1 MRIAQSARQGLIIAA
16 LLMGAAF
23 LVACERTADLIPGS
37 ATPTPSV
44 TATEP
49 ASSATPIVVNP
60 PGTDGSGSPTGGRV
74 IPDHDLAL
82 SVVQIVAVDTTGGG
96 ERAVRYGSGVIVDAE
111 QHLIA
116 TAYPV
121 VAPYN
126 AGGTAAYSAITI
138 SVDRVPGTEPQREF
152 LAEIAAADPDT
163 GVAVLR
169 VIANADGTPLG
180 GDGFDLP
187 EVALGD
193 AATAGAG
200 FALRLFGYPGVG
212 GAQSGTQ
219 VVNTAQA
226 SITGQRGSTA
236 VTGRTWFK
244 IDTLMPFGAAGGP
257 AFDRFGALVGILAQ
271 DAYTTIGSVG
281 QVRPIDRL
289 VPVLEAARDG
299 EAYQPVLHRIGMIPG
314 AMQIE
319 PATGIHVGRPAFAEN
334 AVESAGS
341 RDLFDYETR
350 FAAGLGA
357 LYYEYEVNGVTDG
370 ATVEERWFLD
380 GILQESLQ
388 SSFVWNDGGFG
399 LVTDRIT
406 APSAAGIPSGRWRL
420 DILIGG
426 VRYSTST
433 AIIGVPL
440 AEPDASFIFAAS
452 AATGEGNIAA
462 GAFTGAPQLLMM
474 FDLTGMEA
482 VRRLEWVVFR
492 DNQRV
497 HTSPSIRWVYGDS
510 GRFWVGYRPDAAIGP
525 GTWDVELHADG
536 RIIGVGSITLF

>member
-1 MRIAQSARQGLIIAA
+1 
-16 LLMGAAF
+16 
-23 LVACERTADLIPGS
+23 E
-37 ATPTPSV
+37 
-44 TATEP
+44 
-49 ASSATPIVVNP
+49 
-60 PGTDGSGSPTGGRV
+60 
-74 IPDHDLAL
+74 
-82 SVVQIVAVDTTGGG
+82 
-96 ERAVRYGSGVIVDAE
+96 
-111 QHLIA
+111 
-116 TAYPV
+116 
-121 VAPYN
+121 
-126 AGGTAAYSAITI
+126 
-138 SVDRVPGTEPQREF
+138 
-152 LAEIAAADPDT
+152 
-163 GVAVLR
+163 LR
-169 VIANADGTPLG
+169 VIANAHGTPLG
-180 GDGFDLP
+180 TDGFDLP

-193 AATAGAG
+193 ATTAAAG

-212 GAQSGTQ
+212 GPQSGAQ
-219 VVNTAQA
+219 VINTAQA
-226 SITGQRGSTA
+226 SITGQRGAAA

-289 VPVLEAARDG
+289 LPALKAARDG
-299 EAYQPVLHRIGMIPG
+299 ETYQPVLHRIGMLPG
-314 AMQIE
+314 ALQIE

-334 AVESAGS
+334 AVESAGG

-388 SSFVWNDGGFG
+388 SSFVWNEGGFG

-420 DILIGG
+420 DILVGG
-426 VRYSTST
+426 VRYATST
-433 AIIGVPL
+433 AVIGVPL

-452 AATGEGNIAA
+452 VATGEANIAA
-462 GAFTGAPQLLMM
+462 GAFNGAPQLLMM
-474 FDLTGMEA
+474 FDVSGMEA
-482 VRRLEWVVFR
+482 ARRLEWVVFR

-510 GRFWVGYRPDAAIGP
+510 GRFWVGYRPEGAIGP